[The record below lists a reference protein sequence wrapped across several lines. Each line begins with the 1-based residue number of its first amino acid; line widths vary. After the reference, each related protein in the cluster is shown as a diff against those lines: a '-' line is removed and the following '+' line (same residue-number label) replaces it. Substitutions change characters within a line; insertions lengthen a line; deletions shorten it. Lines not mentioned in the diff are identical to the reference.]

1 MNTHRIVPAV
11 VLCASAL
18 ATACA
23 SYQHAPEVT
32 AQMART
38 EATLQQAR
46 QGGAQVEALPQLQS
60 ARDKYAQAQQS
71 LEKNSKEGDREAVQL
86 AKQAELDAQFAAA
99 KAQTS
104 RQEKAA
110 SEVQQGVEALRSEA
124 NRSAAGSA
132 EIAADKQ

>member
-1 MNTHRIVPAV
+1 MNTFRILPAV
-11 VLCASAL
+11 ALCTAAL
-18 ATACA
+18 AACA
-23 SYQHAPEVT
+23 SYQHPAEVT

-38 EATLQQAR
+38 EASLQQAR

-99 KAQTS
+99 KAQTT

-110 SEVQQGVEALRSEA
+110 SEVQQGVEALRTEA
-124 NRSAAGSA
+124 NRNAAGSA
-132 EIAADKQ
+132 AVTADRQ

>member
-1 MNTHRIVPAV
+1 
-11 VLCASAL
+11 
-18 ATACA
+18 
-23 SYQHAPEVT
+23 
-32 AQMART
+32 MART

-104 RQEKAA
+104 RQEKTA

-124 NRSAAGSA
+124 NRNAAGSTA
-132 EIAADKQ
+132 ITADKQ